1 MTDLIDIK
9 NNCANTIDELFNKYI
24 NNPYMLQRIN
34 NHIVKYLPN
43 ILEIEINQHSERV
56 IRLNNLINEQ
66 QQFIQIFLSK
76 NQYFYL
82 PSSNFFYEYNGKNY
96 TIVKG
101 DEIVYNLLSNI
112 SKSKD
117 KLLMKWKQ
125 RTKLNILKQIKERSL
140 FSSIPE
146 SETIQTILNVL
157 YPSIFTKKSQAKYFL
172 TILGDNILKKKTKL
186 NFIIT
191 QKTKQLLIEL
201 DNISNITISN
211 TNIINNFMTKYH
223 ENYTYETCRLI
234 KINENFSF
242 DLWKDLIRK
251 IGLDL
256 LCVAT
261 HYSNRYDNS
270 DQFLEYDAIEE
281 DIKSHIL
288 YLKNTNQ
295 NEIVNIFC
303 NQCIQKS
310 QNNTF
315 KIEWKKLHFIWKQ
328 FLSNCSL
335 PNIIYSNTLKTLLKD
350 KYEYEETTDTF
361 YNITSKYLPVV
372 FDFINFWE
380 ETIFITDTPYTN
392 LSTNIEELEL
402 YELCLLFKIWVK
414 NKDDAYSSGVINEEN
429 VLKILSHFFSNIV
442 IIEDKYVLNIKCKLW
457 DKIKDI
463 NNSLEYIK
471 TMFKNKHTLML
482 SFSDAYNYYCKF
494 VGSNNKLIVS
504 KIYFEKYLSVIL
516 IDFIVYDNF
525 ISNEWLFTTP
535 LNISEQ
541 LCIL

>member
-310 QNNTF
+310 QNNAF

-471 TMFKNKHTLML
+471 MSFKNKHILML

-504 KIYFEKYLSVIL
+504 KIYFEKYLSVII

-525 ISNEWLFTTP
+525 ISNEWLFTTA
-535 LNISEQ
+535 LNVSEQ
-541 LCIL
+541 L